1 MKLYHSLGS
10 RSVRVLWMLEEL
22 GLNYEIEILPFD
34 PAAFE
39 STDCIQLEGRGRVP
53 VLVID
58 AVTMYESVPI
68 VQYLLDHYADG
79 RLEPPRASDE
89 YGVFL
94 RWMTFGEETLMGPVS
109 KIARNGYALPEP
121 QRDPAMLEL
130 GKNRFRHFASTLEEA
145 LSSRDYLHGGAF
157 SAADI
162 VVGYSL
168 YAAERGGGLPQEC
181 PKLRAY
187 YDRLAARPAFGKATA
202 IE

>member
-1 MKLYHSLGS
+1 
-10 RSVRVLWMLEEL
+10 MLEEL
-22 GLNYEIEILPFD
+22 GLSYDIEVLPFD
-34 PAAFE
+34 SAAFD
-39 STDCIQLEGRGRVP
+39 SSDCIQLEGRGRVP

-79 RLEPPRASDE
+79 RLEPPRDSNE

-109 KIARNGYALPEP
+109 KIARNAYALPPSE
-121 QRDPAMLEL
+121 RDPAVLEL
-130 GKNRFRHFASTLEEA
+130 GKARLRHFAATLEEA
-145 LSSRDYLHGGAF
+145 LAKHAHLCGDEF
-157 SAADI
+157 SAADV

-168 YAAERGGGLPQEC
+168 YAAERGGGLPDDY

-187 YDRLAARPAFGKATA
+187 YDRLTARPAFEKATTL
-202 IE
+202 E

>member
-22 GLNYEIEILPFD
+22 GLGYEIEVLPFD

-39 STDCIQLEGRGRVP
+39 SADCIQLEGRGRMP

-79 RLEPPRASDE
+79 RLEPPRDSNE

-109 KIARNGYALPEP
+109 KIARNGYALPAA
-121 QRDPAMLEL
+121 QRDPAILEL
-130 GKNRFRHFASTLEEA
+130 GKRRLRHFAATLEEA
-145 LSSRDYLHGGAF
+145 LTNQEYLHANEF
-157 SAADI
+157 SGADI

-168 YAAERGGGLPQEC
+168 YAAARAGGLPADY
-181 PKLRAY
+181 PNLGAY
-187 YDRLAARPAFGKATA
+187 YERLSARPAFRKAA
-202 IE
+202 ALD